1 MNVVSNTQQL
11 EQRIADFFTLSDE
24 HKKARVLLDTLA
36 CSCPAWIFGGMVRD
50 LGLFGVE
57 GFSSDLDIVIG
68 RSHEELFRTLAEL
81 PVKQLRFNKFGG
93 IRFRYHDFEFDIWNL
108 NETWAFREKLIFCE
122 DESSLLNTTLMS
134 WDAVLYDLRS
144 EKIIS
149 KDNYLTDLNRRHLE
163 LVLHTNPNPSGSV
176 TKILRTIFTKQVK
189 SLGPELCHFLHHELT
204 KKRYE
209 VWHHYDVLHYQ
220 SSSFSRSQF
229 NALINLLAQQ
239 SRFAD
244 LKLSNYK

>member
-1 MNVVSNTQQL
+1 SLSSGEYLPGSLQGKISSDGCLKKEQMVVSA
-11 EQRIADFFTLSDE
+11 IAST
-24 HKKARVLLDTLA
+24 
-36 CSCPAWIFGGMVRD
+36 P
-50 LGLFGVE
+50 
-57 GFSSDLDIVIG
+57 
-68 RSHEELFRTLAEL
+68 
-81 PVKQLRFNKFGG
+81 Q
-93 IRFRYHDFEFDIWNL
+93 
-108 NETWAFREKLIFCE
+108 
-122 DESSLLNTTLMS
+122 NTTLMS